1 VEPRS
6 GDERAQLPPPSL
18 WPVGFALGV
27 VCLLVGVVVSWIV
40 AGVGAGIAVVFGFL
54 WIRDVMAGQRARM
67 VAEAPPPQER
77 PTAPPI
83 PAHEGEA
90 AMPKP
95 SPEEIE
101 RFPRNKFLEGATL
114 GIGALIGGVVTVPVA
129 GLTVVPTLVKQ
140 GRKEVDVGPLS
151 DYPEGQWVIATFLIK
166 PEEGE
171 VSRRT
176 AYIRNNGL
184 LDGTPS
190 LTIVSNRCVHLGC
203 PVQPNGLVQDSQA
216 KTARGKN
223 GEDLRVVP
231 VVGLSG
237 FGCPCH
243 GGQYDT
249 EGNRTA
255 GPPVRAMDRY
265 TFSVRNGR
273 LFLGGTFSVGRVDGA
288 GADAKLKRYNLAD
301 PGQHID
307 GIESW
312 LYPFQ
317 APHG

>member
-6 GDERAQLPPPSL
+6 GDDRPQLPPPSL

-27 VCLLVGVVVSWIV
+27 VCLLVGVVVSWVV
-40 AGVGAGIAVVFGFL
+40 AAIGAAIAAVFAFL
-54 WIRDVMAGQRARM
+54 WIREVAGGRRAD
-67 VAEAPPPQER
+67 APAASAPEPTPMPQ
-77 PTAPPI
+77 AQ
-83 PAHEGEA
+83 PAAFGET
-90 AMPKP
+90 
-95 SPEEIE
+95 E
-101 RFPRNKFLEGATL
+101 RFPRSRFLEGATL
-114 GIGALIGGVVTVPVA
+114 GLGGVIGAAVTVPVA
-129 GLTVVPTLVKQ
+129 GLMVVPAFVKQ
-140 GRKEVDVGPLS
+140 GHKEVDIGPLS

-184 LDGTPS
+184 LDDVPS
-190 LTIVSNRCVHLGC
+190 FTIVSNRCVHLGC
-203 PVQPNGLVQDSQA
+203 PVQPNGLVQDEQE
-216 KTARGKN
+216 KTTQ
-223 GEDLRVVP
+223 GEGGEELRVVP

-243 GGQYDT
+243 GGQYDL

-265 TFSVRNGR
+265 SFSIRNGR
-273 LFLGGTFSVGRVDGA
+273 VSLGGTFSVAKVEGA
-288 GADAKLKRYNLAD
+288 GAEARLKKYNLQD
-301 PGQHID
+301 PGAHVD

-312 LYPFQ
+312 LYPLQ
-317 APHG
+317 APH